1 MLKQAS
7 IAHSQGSKT
16 AQLMHSSQSPVMSHM
31 PLPELLVLL
40 LVLVLVLEDVL
51 LLVLVLVLVL
61 EDVLLLDDEP
71 PVPLAV
77 SSS

>member
-1 MLKQAS
+1 
-7 IAHSQGSKT
+7 
-16 AQLMHSSQSPVMSHM
+16 
-31 PLPELLVLL
+31 VLL

-51 LLVLVLVLVL
+51 LLVLVFVLVL
-61 EDVLLLDDEP
+61 EDVLLFDDEP